1 MIHKDL
7 VKDTKTLK
15 DSKDSNSVLEKEKYV
30 FFRNYSL
37 IFGFYHLF
45 VYSLKEK
52 RMLLIWRPDPFL
64 KSIGTKKIREH

>member
-52 RMLLIWRPDPFL
+52 RMLLI
-64 KSIGTKKIREH
+64 